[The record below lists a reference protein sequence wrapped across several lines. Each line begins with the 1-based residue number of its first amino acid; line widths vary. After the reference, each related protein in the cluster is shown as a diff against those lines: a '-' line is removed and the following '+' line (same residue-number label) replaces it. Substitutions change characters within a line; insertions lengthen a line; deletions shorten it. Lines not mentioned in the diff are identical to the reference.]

1 VYDRFIKQVFSNVEN
16 LVIQEYKFYRYL
28 FLTTLKCLFLL
39 FFVPFLV
46 NLLSKHLLVQPITEY
61 FWNQKKTDIFL
72 NSYQQKRAF
81 SEFQNFEEK
90 LYFESIFLPFAISGS
105 LTDAVSHKLLVEAP
119 KWYRETK
126 INTHVVSVQMP
137 VYGYAMLGSTELAT
151 QLRCVGPQ
159 FMSQPLHRAAGVTW
173 EMATPYT
180 QSPWQVISFTEKGI
194 VLLPEVASHASV
206 EAATATETTTTYCQ
220 STELH
225 NAERQVVLPK
235 APHLKERT
243 TAMLIPEGGG
253 TKPQSDSTAEFLLQS
268 PAMHAAYRQWTK
280 RRIEKRLTRRTV
292 ELAFHYNN
300 ESIGAITNFFSDIL
314 ALSALGVLS
323 FVLKVQISIT
333 KSFIAEIFF
342 GLDDSQKSFLIL
354 LLTDLL
360 VGYHSSNLWEFLFQ
374 FLLNH
379 YGLPENQSGIF
390 FLVATFPV
398 LLDVFFKYLI
408 FRQLNRASPATVA
421 TYHSMIE

>member
-1 VYDRFIKQVFSNVEN
+1 MYDRFIKQVFSNVEN

-137 VYGYAMLGSTELAT
+137 VYGYAMLGSTELEISQRGAI
-151 QLRCVGPQ
+151 CPQ
-159 FMSQPLHRAAGVTW
+159 EPLHRAAGVTW

-243 TAMLIPEGGG
+243 TLWRSHSG

>member
-137 VYGYAMLGSTELAT
+137 VYGYAMLGSTELEISQRGAI
-151 QLRCVGPQ
+151 CPQ
-159 FMSQPLHRAAGVTW
+159 EPLHRAAGVTW

-243 TAMLIPEGGG
+243 TRG